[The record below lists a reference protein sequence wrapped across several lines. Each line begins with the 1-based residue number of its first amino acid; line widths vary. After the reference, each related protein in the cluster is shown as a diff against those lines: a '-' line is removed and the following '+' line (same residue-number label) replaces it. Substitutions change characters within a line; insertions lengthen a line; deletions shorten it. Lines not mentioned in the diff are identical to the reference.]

1 MQLSI
6 EELKAE
12 NVRLSEQIKKQIRT
26 EQQLNAVQQQIDAQV
41 RMYRRLYDIGLQLN
55 GMFDRDS
62 IFQVVLTFV
71 LYNLNFE
78 RCIIFVCQTGTDVF
92 HVAALDGYYEEDD
105 AQSQQARTLSADTP
119 ALSLLLSNG
128 SHVLMNDALSD
139 DALRSLQPV
148 LGMDE
153 YIIVPLHRINALT
166 MGLIVA
172 GNTREMFEVQSR
184 IDVDSQE
191 IDVLVHLASQVT
203 SALTS
208 VDLHQALYQEQLNLE
223 AKVAERTRELQQ
235 AQEALQQQYVKE
247 QQSAAIQQQLQQSL
261 IQMQDEQ
268 LRELSTPLIPLDAT
282 TLLLPIIGTIDD
294 RRVVMIMETLLEGIA
309 AYQADFAIVDVT
321 GVREVDMSIAQ
332 ALVRI
337 ARSVRLLGAC
347 VILSGISPV
356 LAKTLVEIGTDMS
369 DIVLRRTVQTAIA
382 WVMAH

>member
-12 NVRLSEQIKKQIRT
+12 NVRLSEQIKKQIKT
-26 EQQLNAVQQQIDAQV
+26 EQQLNTVQRQIDAQV

-55 GMFDRDS
+55 DTLDRDAL
-62 IFQVVLTFV
+62 FQIVLTFV
-71 LYNLNFE
+71 LYDLNFE
-78 RCIIFVCQTGTDVF
+78 RCMIFVRQTDTDVF
-92 HVAALDGYYEEDD
+92 HVQALDGYYDEDD
-105 AQSQQARTLSADTP
+105 AQSRRAVTLSVDTP

-128 SHVLMNDALSD
+128 SYVLMNDTLSD
-139 DALRSLQPV
+139 DATRSLQPV
-148 LGMDE
+148 LCMDE
-153 YIIVPLHRINALT
+153 YIIVPLHRMNALT

-172 GNTREMFEVQSR
+172 GNTREMFDVQSR
-184 IDVDSQE
+184 IEPDSQE

-208 VDLHQALYQEQLNLE
+208 VNLHHALFEERNNLD
-223 AKVAERTRELQQ
+223 AKVQERTRELQQ
-235 AQEALQQQYVKE
+235 AQEALQQQYIKA
-247 QQSAAIQQQLQQSL
+247 QQSSTIQQQLQQSL
-261 IQMQDEQ
+261 IQMQDDQ
-268 LRELSTPLIPLDAT
+268 LRELSAPLIPLNDT

-309 AYQADFAIVDVT
+309 EHQADFAIVDVT

-337 ARSVRLLGAC
+337 ARSVRLLGAS
-347 VILSGISPV
+347 VILSGISPA

-382 WVMAH
+382 WVMTH